1 MPFLQN
7 WLWFVNVLV
16 VSVLPSSPP
25 ARFSL
30 SDWSKSFIRISCILA
45 GVWTVS
51 RINESFSYSTL
62 HDIKSMRE
70 WYYTLVHTH
79 TNLDNI
85 TVVGSC
91 LFFLTLFIHVWL
103 KLFEIIVLLVLSI
116 FFFTFARLLFYFPS
130 RRDDNRKVYFIR
142 RKKREKN
149 YMSSARPSIGVR
161 RALPHRVS
169 IRAYLFIYFCFIGTH
184 VSVVCFSFCGVQ
196 MRVCVCLNERFN
208 HFLCCCFICLHNK
221 INMHRPI
228 NWNV

>member
-30 SDWSKSFIRISCILA
+30 SDWSKSFIRISYILA

-91 LFFLTLFIHVWL
+91 LFFLSLFIHVWL
-103 KLFEIIVLLVLSI
+103 KLFEIIVLLVLS
-116 FFFTFARLLFYFPS
+116 FFFFFHSLDY
-130 RRDDNRKVYFIR
+130 YFIFCYAVATITA
-142 RKKREKN
+142 KCILYEEKREKKKVHVICAPQHWCEEGTAAPCLQ
-149 YMSSARPSIGVR
+149 SCIFI
-161 RALPHRVS
+161 H
-169 IRAYLFIYFCFIGTH
+169 LFLLHWHPCLCRSLLFLWCANA
-184 VSVVCFSFCGVQ
+184 
-196 MRVCVCLNERFN
+196 CVCFN